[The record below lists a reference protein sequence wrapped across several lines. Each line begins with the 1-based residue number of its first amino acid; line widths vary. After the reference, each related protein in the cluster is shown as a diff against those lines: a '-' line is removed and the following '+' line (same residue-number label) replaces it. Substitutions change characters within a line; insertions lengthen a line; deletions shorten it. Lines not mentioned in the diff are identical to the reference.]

1 MRVLFTTQ
9 PGLGHLHPLIPLAG
23 ALRDAGHEV
32 LFACPASFDPRVR
45 AAGFAH
51 VPAGLDWDEGE
62 IIAAFPALRAITSP
76 AMDGRYV
83 MTYIFAYATARRT
96 LPDLLALGRDW
107 LPDLVVRETEEFAG
121 CVAAER
127 WGIPHVSV
135 QAAMASTY
143 TFRWTLAA
151 QLDVL
156 RDSAGLPADP
166 LLEMPYRYLHLAFL
180 PRALHPPE
188 EPLAPTARFLRPVPF
203 DRSGEEGL
211 PDWVAALPDRPTV
224 YATLGTVFNSARPV
238 FDAILAALRDEPVNL
253 ILTVGRNVDPDTF
266 GPQPG
271 NVHIARY
278 IPQTLILPRC
288 DAVVAH
294 GGINTV
300 LAALLAGK
308 PLVLLPQGA
317 DQFLNAQRCEALG
330 TGRTVTP
337 GAQTPEAIREAVRA
351 VLGEGSYRES
361 TERARAEIAAMPG
374 PEEAVGLLERLARE
388 KRPILAEEGRT

>member
-23 ALRDAGHEV
+23 ALREAGHEV
-32 LFACPASFDPRVR
+32 RFACPASFGPRVR
-45 AAGFAH
+45 AAGFPH

-62 IIAAFPALRAITSP
+62 IVAAFPALRAITSP
-76 AMDGRYV
+76 AMEGRYV
-83 MTYIFAYATARRT
+83 MTYVFAYATARLT

-135 QAAMASTY
+135 QAALTDTY
-143 TFRWTLAA
+143 TYRWALAA
-151 QLDVL
+151 QMEAL
-156 RDSAGLPADP
+156 RESVGLPPDP
-166 LLEMPYRYLHLAFL
+166 LVEMPYRYLHLAFL
-180 PRALHPPE
+180 PPALLPPD
-188 EPLAPTARFLRPVPF
+188 EPLAPTAHFLRPAPF
-203 DRSGEEGL
+203 DRSGAEGL
-211 PDWVAALPDRPTV
+211 PDWVATLPDRPTV
-224 YATLGTVFNSARPV
+224 YATLGTVFNFARPI

-253 ILTVGRNVDPDTF
+253 ILTVGRNVDPQAF

-278 IPQTLILPRC
+278 IPQTLLLPRC
-288 DAVVAH
+288 DAVAAH

-300 LAALLAGK
+300 LAALQAGK
-308 PLVLLPQGA
+308 PLVLLPQGS
-317 DQFLNAQRCEALG
+317 DHFTNAQACEALG
-330 TGRTVTP
+330 AGRTVAP

-351 VLGEGSYRES
+351 VLGEGSYREGA
-361 TERARAEIAAMPG
+361 ERAREAIAAMPG
-374 PEEAVGLLERLARE
+374 VTKGVILLERLAVG
-388 KRPILAEEGRT
+388 KQPLLTSD